1 MILIATILLVFV
13 VIFMVPVAVYGAVSA
28 ATGLMPPGD
37 RPFRFLAGVAVS
49 KLGTAAAFVLIWH
62 LGGGIT
68 GGWPVYAALWFAM
81 LGLGELGQALGPD
94 YSWTEAAAGL
104 VSEAIYLPLAGWATA
119 VLLG

>member
-62 LGGGIT
+62 LGVGIT
-68 GGWPVYAALWFAM
+68 GA
-81 LGLGELGQALGPD
+81 
-94 YSWTEAAAGL
+94 YSFGSSTDEGHERGR
-104 VSEAIYLPLAGWATA
+104 VQRHPLPLSLQIGFIP
-119 VLLG
+119 